1 MSNKIIKKNIK
12 NNNIDNL
19 CFFKKAKLEKD
30 YIEIYQFD
38 KKNKIMILLYKNK

>member
-1 MSNKIIKKNIK
+1 MPNKIIEK
-12 NNNIDNL
+12 NNKDNKNNI

-30 YIEIYQFD
+30 YIEFYEFD